1 MSAPA
6 APMTPRWWFA
16 PVPLARIAVFRA
28 IAYLFIP
35 VDVFLTT
42 AWVRAHAD
50 VPTEWYAPL
59 LVGRILHLPTPT
71 HTLVLVLQWALVLAA
86 VAAATGRAPRLLGAA
101 VFLLYAEWMVIAM
114 SYGKVDHDRFAF
126 LVALAVL
133 PTVGAARHRDRT
145 PSEAAGFAVRAI
157 TVAVVATY
165 ALSVAA
171 KHRFGGG
178 LPNWLESAV
187 FVRAVL
193 RRGTPVGDLLLD
205 VPWLLHLAQYGLVAM
220 ELAAPVLLVL
230 TGRRLYV
237 ALTAYLLF
245 HLGTWAAIAIVFL
258 PHLVCFLAFLPLER
272 LLPQAA
278 GSEEAPGRS
287 AGGSAHAGVPP
298 GRRWR
303 LSATSR

>member
-1 MSAPA
+1 MDRAV
-6 APMTPRWWFA
+6 TGWLTA
-16 PVPLARIAVFRA
+16 PVARARVAWLRTLL
-28 IAYLFIP
+28 YLFVP
-35 VDVFLTT
+35 VDVLLTT
-42 AWVRAHAD
+42 PWVAAHDTA
-50 VPTEWYAPL
+50 PASFYRPL
-59 LVGRILHLPTPT
+59 LVGRLIEHPAPTEWWVHLVQVLL
-71 HTLVLVLQWALVLAA
+71 LVVAV
-86 VAAATGRAPRLLGAA
+86 VAAAGRAPRLLGTA
-101 VFLLYAEWMVIAM
+101 VFLLYFEWMLIAM

-287 AGGSAHAGVPP
+287 AGGSAQAGVPP

>member
-1 MSAPA
+1 MDRAV
-6 APMTPRWWFA
+6 TGWLTA
-16 PVPLARIAVFRA
+16 PVARARVAWLRTLL
-28 IAYLFIP
+28 YLFVP
-35 VDVFLTT
+35 VDVLLTT
-42 AWVRAHAD
+42 PWVAAHDTAPASFYRPLFVGRLID
-50 VPTEWYAPL
+50 HPAPAEWWVHLVQVLL
-59 LVGRILHLPTPT
+59 LV
-71 HTLVLVLQWALVLAA
+71 AA
-86 VAAATGRAPRLLGAA
+86 VVAASGRAPRLLGTA
-101 VFLLYAEWMVIAM
+101 VFLLYLEWMLIAM

-133 PTVGAARHRDRT
+133 PTVGAARHRDRM

-165 ALSVAA
+165 TLSVAA

-193 RRGTPVGDLLLD
+193 RRGTPLGDLLLD
-205 VPWLLHLAQYGLVAM
+205 VPGLLHLAQYGLVAM

-272 LLPQAA
+272 LLP
-278 GSEEAPGRS
+278 ERS
-287 AGGSAHAGVPP
+287 SDAVPAGVSPAP
-298 GRRWR
+298 
-303 LSATSR
+303 A